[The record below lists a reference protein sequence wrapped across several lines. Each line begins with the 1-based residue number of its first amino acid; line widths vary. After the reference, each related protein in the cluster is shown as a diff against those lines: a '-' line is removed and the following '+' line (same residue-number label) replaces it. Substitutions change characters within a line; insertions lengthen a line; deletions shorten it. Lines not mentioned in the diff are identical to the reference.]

1 MSSTSGYATLGMPEA
16 FLAIFIPTPG
26 ESAWCWSSHASHS
39 ASEANAIWGSSSAA
53 TGRRLPDDV
62 RSRHDLRPRPR
73 RLRAVLRDRPD
84 PARDPD
90 ELSDE
95 RVRGMGRF
103 LAHAQR
109 RGPPADDRVAPRVRR
124 TVARPR
130 RGVLAGGP
138 RRRPPRRRA
147 ARPAP
152 AVPAGLLRLVPAQPG
167 RQQRRGGGPQRPPPA
182 KRPPRPP
189 LDPRPRPGGGH
200 RPPPGRPRPSLDPR
214 RRPGGVDGLLPGR
227 RRPPWA
233 VDRGGAGAHYAA
245 RPRRRFG
252 LVPGGRADP
261 ARPHGVPCR
270 QPRRRPLPRRADRGG
285 PSR

>member
-16 FLAIFIPTPG
+16 FLAIFIATPG
-26 ESAWCWSSHASHS
+26 ESAWCCSSHASHS

-53 TGRRLPDDV
+53 TGRRLTGDV

-95 RVRGMGRF
+95 RVRRMGRF

-152 AVPAGLLRLVPAQPG
+152 AVPAGLLRLLPAQPG
-167 RQQRRGGGPQRPPPA
+167 RQQHRGGPLQR
-182 KRPPRPP
+182 RPEANG
-189 LDPRPRPGGGH
+189 LH
-200 RPPPGRPRPSLDPR
+200 RSPLDPR
-214 RRPGGVDGLLPGR
+214 RRPDGVDGLLPRR

-233 VDRGGAGAHYAA
+233 VDRGGAGAHDAA
-245 RPRRRFG
+245 RPRWRFS
-252 LVPGGRADP
+252 LVPG
-261 ARPHGVPCR
+261 
-270 QPRRRPLPRRADRGG
+270 
-285 PSR
+285 